1 MPSPTFS
8 DVVRVAVTMPDSKGR
23 RDLVRILRSAK
34 LEWDEDLRKRLRK
47 QNKDG
52 FVIAGLMGKSVSVH
66 LNKGKP
72 PFFNIKPPKRK
83 GDYGPFGSTIGNVW
97 ATLQTGVHFHVAST
111 ATVRVVLEGGDKNPY
126 AGPVGKLEAVEMGPN
141 FQPGEYGDVFG
152 VVPDKASIPVE
163 FNPKQRNKAINV
175 GGEYPIVPMSS
186 LFFCV
191 NGNIPISGAS
201 AAVCRAWKTTVDSP
215 KKMSD
220 SDQQHFIDAVEKKF
234 GRPFGILDRPGHPDE
249 RVASFTQKKGI
260 APRREG
266 YYDDPR
272 FWNVHSSLVRVAY
285 CHPETRKHLLPLLT
299 E

>member
-8 DVVRVAVTMPDSKGR
+8 DVVRVAATMPDSKGR
-23 RDLVRILRSAK
+23 RDLARILRSAK
-34 LEWDEDLRKRLRK
+34 LEWDEEQRKVLMK
-47 QNKDG
+47 NKDG
-52 FVIAGLMGKSVSVH
+52 FVIAGLMGKSVGVH
-66 LNKGKP
+66 LNKRKP
-72 PFFNIKPPKRK
+72 PYFNIKPPKRK
-83 GDYGPFGSTIGNVW
+83 GYYGGFGRTLGNVW
-97 ATLQTGVHFHVAST
+97 ATLQTGVHFHVAAT
-111 ATVRVVLEGGDKNPY
+111 PTVRVVLEGGDKNPY
-126 AGPVGKLEAVEMGPN
+126 AGPVGKLEAVEMGPD
-141 FQPGEYGDVFG
+141 FKPGEYGDAFG
-152 VVPDKASIPVE
+152 VVPDKASIPVY
-163 FNPKQRNKAINV
+163 FNPKPKNAINV

-191 NGNIPISGAS
+191 NGNIPLAGAS
-201 AAVCRAWKTTVDSP
+201 AAVCRAWKTTVDGP

-220 SDQQHFIDAVEKKF
+220 SDQQHFIDAVEGIF

-272 FWNVHSSLVRVAY
+272 FWDIHRSLVRVAY
-285 CHPETRKHLLPLLT
+285 CHPETRKYLLPLLA